1 LELDYRKNPAL
12 LAQVIDA
19 MADGVFTVDLAGRF
33 ASWSAGAERITGWTR
48 DEIVGKPCSSL
59 EGPDCRGF
67 GKIGHLLADP
77 GGRDGIQDEQCRIV
91 AKDGRPLHLLGNLRL
106 LRGEDASVHGAVGTF
121 TDLTAWIVQ
130 QAPAP
135 HASETGA
142 RRFAGLVGKSK
153 PMLEVLRRIELAAQS
168 DVSTLVRG
176 ESGTGKELAA
186 RAIHENSARRA
197 KPFVAINVAAI
208 PESLLESELFGHV
221 KGAFTGAL
229 RDKQGVF
236 AQASGGTLFLDEI
249 GELPPA
255 LQVKLLRVLQ
265 ERKVRPVG
273 AERDLD
279 VDVRLVCATHRDLA
293 QRMDKGF
300 FREDFYYRVRVFEIE
315 MPPLRDRRVDIPLL
329 AQHFIDELSPR
340 YRPGVLGLTR
350 DALECL
356 VEAPWPGNVRELRNA
371 LEHALVVV
379 HGERIGLVDLPAEI
393 REARDALRSPATA
406 SVPVADV
413 RSGLPQLTPEQT
425 AERASILSTL
435 DRTRWNRTLAAELL
449 GISRMTLW
457 KKLKK
462 YGLSDALE

>member
-1 LELDYRKNPAL
+1 MELDYRKNPEL
-12 LAQVIDA
+12 LARVIET
-19 MADGVFTVDLAGRF
+19 MADGVFTVDSAGRF
-33 ASWSAGAERITGWTR
+33 ASWSSGAERITGWSR
-48 DEIVGKPCSSL
+48 DEIVGQPCAAL

-67 GKIGHLLADP
+67 GKIAQLLADP
-77 GGRDGIQDEQCRIV
+77 AGRDGIQDEQCRIV
-91 AKDGRPLHLLGNLRL
+91 GKDGRALHLLGNLRL
-106 LRGEDASVHGAVGTF
+106 LRGPDARVQGAVGTF

-135 HASETGA
+135 HAGDADA

-186 RAIHENSARRA
+186 RAIHDNSSRRA
-197 KPFVAINVAAI
+197 RPFVAINVAAI

-221 KGAFTGAL
+221 RGAFTGAL

-236 AQASGGTLFLDEI
+236 EQARGGTLFLDEI
-249 GELPPA
+249 GELPPG
-255 LQVKLLRVLQ
+255 LQAKLLRVLQ
-265 ERKVRPVG
+265 ERRVRPVG
-273 AERDLD
+273 SERDID

-293 QRMDKGF
+293 QRMEQGL

-329 AQHFIDELSPR
+329 AQHFVDELRSR
-340 YRPGVLGLTR
+340 FRKDVRGLTR

-371 LEHALVVV
+371 IEHALVLV
-379 HGERIGLVDLPAEI
+379 HGERIGLIDLPAEVRAA
-393 REARDALRSPATA
+393 REGLGSIAPSTAPAGTPLPGLTA
-406 SVPVADV
+406 
-413 RSGLPQLTPEQT
+413 EQA
-425 AERASILSTL
+425 AERATILSTL
-435 DRTRWNRTLAAELL
+435 ERTRWNRTLAAELL
-449 GISRMTLW
+449 GTSRMTLW

-462 YGLSDALE
+462 YGLADAGT

>member
-1 LELDYRKNPAL
+1 MELDYRKNPEL
-12 LAQVIDA
+12 LARVIET
-19 MADGVFTVDLAGRF
+19 MADGVFTVDSAGRF
-33 ASWSAGAERITGWTR
+33 ASWSSGAERITGWSR
-48 DEIVGKPCSSL
+48 DEIVGQPCAAL

-67 GKIGHLLADP
+67 GKIAQLLADP
-77 GGRDGIQDEQCRIV
+77 AGRDGIQDEQCRIV
-91 AKDGRPLHLLGNLRL
+91 GKDGRPLHLLGNLRL
-106 LRGEDASVHGAVGTF
+106 LRGPDARVQGAVGTF

-135 HASETGA
+135 HAGDADA

-186 RAIHENSARRA
+186 RAIHDNSSRRA
-197 KPFVAINVAAI
+197 RPFVAINVAAI

-221 KGAFTGAL
+221 RGAFTGAL

-236 AQASGGTLFLDEI
+236 EQARGGTLFLDEI
-249 GELPPA
+249 GELPPG
-255 LQVKLLRVLQ
+255 LQAKLLRVLQ
-265 ERKVRPVG
+265 ERRVRPVG
-273 AERDLD
+273 SERDID

-293 QRMDKGF
+293 QRMEQGL

-329 AQHFIDELSPR
+329 AQHFVDELRSR
-340 YRPGVLGLTR
+340 FRKDVRGLTR

-371 LEHALVVV
+371 IEHALVLV
-379 HGERIGLVDLPAEI
+379 HGERIGLIDLPAEVRAA
-393 REARDALRSPATA
+393 REGLGSIAPSTAPAGTPLPGLTA
-406 SVPVADV
+406 
-413 RSGLPQLTPEQT
+413 EQA
-425 AERASILSTL
+425 AERATILSTL
-435 DRTRWNRTLAAELL
+435 ERTRWNRTLAAELL
-449 GISRMTLW
+449 GTSRMTLW

-462 YGLSDALE
+462 YGLADAGT

>member
-1 LELDYRKNPAL
+1 VELDYRKNPEL
-12 LAQVIDA
+12 LARVIET
-19 MADGVFTVDLAGRF
+19 MADGVFTVDSAGRF
-33 ASWSAGAERITGWTR
+33 ASWSSGAERITGWSR
-48 DEIVGKPCSSL
+48 DEIVGQPCAAL

-67 GKIGHLLADP
+67 GKIAQLLANP
-77 GGRDGIQDEQCRIV
+77 AGRDGIQDEQCRIV
-91 AKDGRPLHLLGNLRL
+91 GKDGRALHLLGNLRL
-106 LRGEDASVHGAVGTF
+106 LRGPDARVQGAVGTF

-135 HASETGA
+135 HAGDADA

-186 RAIHENSARRA
+186 RAIHDNSSRRA
-197 KPFVAINVAAI
+197 RPFVAINVAAI

-221 KGAFTGAL
+221 RGAFTGAL

-236 AQASGGTLFLDEI
+236 EQARGGTLFLDEI
-249 GELPPA
+249 GELPPG
-255 LQVKLLRVLQ
+255 LQAKLLRVLQ
-265 ERKVRPVG
+265 ERRVRPVG
-273 AERDLD
+273 SERDID

-293 QRMDKGF
+293 QRMEQGL

-329 AQHFIDELSPR
+329 AQHFVDELRSR
-340 YRPGVLGLTR
+340 FRKDVRGLTR

-371 LEHALVVV
+371 IEHALVLV
-379 HGERIGLVDLPAEI
+379 HGERIGLIDLPAEVRAA
-393 REARDALRSPATA
+393 REGLSSIAPSTAPAGTPLPGLTA
-406 SVPVADV
+406 
-413 RSGLPQLTPEQT
+413 EQA
-425 AERASILSTL
+425 AERATILSTL
-435 DRTRWNRTLAAELL
+435 ERTRWNRTRAAELL
-449 GISRMTLW
+449 GTSRMTLW

-462 YGLSDALE
+462 YGLADAGT

>member
-1 LELDYRKNPAL
+1 MELDYRKNPEL
-12 LAQVIDA
+12 LARVIET
-19 MADGVFTVDLAGRF
+19 MADGVFTVDSAGRF
-33 ASWSAGAERITGWTR
+33 AAWSSGAERITGWSR
-48 DEIVGKPCSSL
+48 DEIVGQPCAAL

-67 GKIGHLLADP
+67 GKIAQLLADP
-77 GGRDGIQDEQCRIV
+77 AGRDGIQDEQCRIV
-91 AKDGRPLHLLGNLRL
+91 GKDGRALHLLGNLRL
-106 LRGEDASVHGAVGTF
+106 LRGPDARVQGAVGTF

-135 HASETGA
+135 HAGDADA

-186 RAIHENSARRA
+186 RAIHDNSSRRA
-197 KPFVAINVAAI
+197 RPFVAINVAAI

-221 KGAFTGAL
+221 RGAFTGAL

-236 AQASGGTLFLDEI
+236 EQARGGTLFLDEI
-249 GELPPA
+249 GELPPG
-255 LQVKLLRVLQ
+255 LQAKLLRVLQ
-265 ERKVRPVG
+265 ERRVRPVG
-273 AERDLD
+273 SERDID

-293 QRMDKGF
+293 QRMEQGL

-329 AQHFIDELSPR
+329 AQHFVDELRSR
-340 YRPGVLGLTR
+340 FRKDVRGLTR

-371 LEHALVVV
+371 IEHALVLV
-379 HGERIGLVDLPAEI
+379 HGERIGLIDLPAEVRAA
-393 REARDALRSPATA
+393 REGLGSIAPSTAPAGTPLPGLTA
-406 SVPVADV
+406 
-413 RSGLPQLTPEQT
+413 EQA
-425 AERASILSTL
+425 AERATILSTL
-435 DRTRWNRTLAAELL
+435 ERTRWNRTFAAELL
-449 GISRMTLW
+449 GTSRMTLW

-462 YGLSDALE
+462 YGLADAGT

>member
-1 LELDYRKNPAL
+1 MELDYRKNPQL

-19 MADGVFTVDLAGRF
+19 MADGVFTVDLDGRF
-33 ASWSAGAERITGWTR
+33 ASWSAGAERITGWSR
-48 DEIVGKPCSSL
+48 AEILGKPCSAL
-59 EGPDCRGF
+59 EGPDCEGF
-67 GKIGHLLADP
+67 GRIGQLLADP
-77 GGRDGIQDEQCRIV
+77 GGRDGIHDQQCRIV

-106 LRGEDASVHGAVGTF
+106 LRAEDASVTGAVGTF
-121 TDLTAWIVQ
+121 TDLTKWVVQ
-130 QAPAP
+130 QSPAP
-135 HASETGA
+135 QASDA
-142 RRFAGLVGKSK
+142 RARALGGLVGKSK
-153 PMLEVLRRIELAAQS
+153 AMLEVMRRIELAAQS

-186 RAIHENSARRA
+186 RAIHDLSLRRA

-249 GELPPA
+249 GELPVA
-255 LQVKLLRVLQ
+255 LQAKLLRVLQ

-273 AERDLD
+273 SDRDID

-293 QRMDKGF
+293 QRMEAGH

-315 MPPLRDRRVDIPLL
+315 LPPLRERRLDIPLL
-329 AQHFIDELSPR
+329 AQHFVDELAPR
-340 YRPGVLGLTR
+340 YRKSVKGLTR
-350 DALECL
+350 EALECL

-371 LEHALVVV
+371 IEHAMVVA
-379 HGERIGLVDLPAEI
+379 HGEYLGLVDLPAEL
-393 REARDALRSPATA
+393 RAARDRARGTAESSARPA
-406 SVPVADV
+406 PP
-413 RSGLPQLTPEQT
+413 GLTPEQS
-425 AERASILSTL
+425 AERASILATL
-435 DRTRWNRTLAAELL
+435 ERTRWNRTLAAELL

-457 KKLKK
+457 SKLKK
-462 YGLSDALE
+462 YDLAAPSS

>member
-1 LELDYRKNPAL
+1 MELDYRKNPEL
-12 LAQVIDA
+12 LARVIET
-19 MADGVFTVDLAGRF
+19 MADGVFTVDSAGRF
-33 ASWSAGAERITGWTR
+33 ASWSSGAERITGWSR
-48 DEIVGKPCSSL
+48 DEIVGQPCSAL

-67 GKIGHLLADP
+67 GKIAQLLADP
-77 GGRDGIQDEQCRIV
+77 AGRDGIQDEQCRIV
-91 AKDGRPLHLLGNLRL
+91 GKDGRALHLLGNLRL
-106 LRGEDASVHGAVGTF
+106 LRGPDARVQGAVGTF

-135 HASETGA
+135 HAGDADA

-186 RAIHENSARRA
+186 RAIHDNSSRRA
-197 KPFVAINVAAI
+197 RPFVAINVAAI

-221 KGAFTGAL
+221 RGAFTGAL

-236 AQASGGTLFLDEI
+236 EQARGGTLFLDEI
-249 GELPPA
+249 GELPPG
-255 LQVKLLRVLQ
+255 LQAKLLRVLQ
-265 ERKVRPVG
+265 ERRVRPVG
-273 AERDLD
+273 SERDID

-293 QRMDKGF
+293 QRMEQGL

-329 AQHFIDELSPR
+329 AQHFVDELRSR
-340 YRPGVLGLTR
+340 FRKDVRGLTR

-371 LEHALVVV
+371 IEHALVLV
-379 HGERIGLVDLPAEI
+379 HGERIGLIDLPAEVRAA
-393 REARDALRSPATA
+393 REGLGSIAPSTAPAGTPLPGLTA
-406 SVPVADV
+406 
-413 RSGLPQLTPEQT
+413 EQA
-425 AERASILSTL
+425 AERATILSTL
-435 DRTRWNRTLAAELL
+435 ERTRWNRTLAAELL
-449 GISRMTLW
+449 GTSRMTLW

-462 YGLSDALE
+462 YGLADAGT